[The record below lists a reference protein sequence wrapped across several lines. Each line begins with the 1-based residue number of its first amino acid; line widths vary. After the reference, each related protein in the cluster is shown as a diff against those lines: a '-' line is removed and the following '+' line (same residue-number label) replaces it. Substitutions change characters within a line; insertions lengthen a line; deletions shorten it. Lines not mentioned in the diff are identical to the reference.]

1 MVRVSLGTDRRFLIL
16 TSIFISGAMTST
28 IAWRRLLGL
37 CVFLPALLYGFEHSH
52 ADEVVLTNGDR
63 LTGRILK
70 MEDGI
75 LSLQT
80 TYGGEIKIVWG
91 EVYSLTAAKPITLKV
106 PGKSNGLVSDFLIGG
121 YDFMEVS
128 ALSPNNP
135 VPLADVKGI
144 NIGFVQYKGNFTLG
158 GNSASGNTN
167 TKAVNGA
174 ARLTIRADRHRLF
187 GEAKYNYGEANDRVT
202 ARNSMAQAKY
212 DYFISKRIFLDA
224 FGLWEKDTFQ
234 SLQFRNTLGAGI
246 GYQFFDTDRTSLS
259 ASTGPGYVN
268 EHYTTI
274 PQTQT
279 ASARWGVRFE
289 HKLITDRLTIFHKH
303 DGFYDLGHGNG
314 MRINAD
320 TGLRVFVYKDFYF
333 NLEYDLRLNTQPA
346 PGRQKLD
353 EAFIFGIG
361 YQLK

>member
-1 MVRVSLGTDRRFLIL
+1 MP
-16 TSIFISGAMTST
+16 ST
-28 IAWRRLLGL
+28 IVGRRLFWPACLL
-37 CVFLPALLYGFEHSH
+37 LALLYTSGTAH
-52 ADEVVLTNGDR
+52 ADEVFLTNGDR

-75 LSLQT
+75 LTLQT
-80 TYGGEIKIVWG
+80 TYGGEIKIAWG
-91 EVYSLTAAKPITLKV
+91 EVQKLTAVKSITIKV

-121 YDFMEVS
+121 YDFLEVN

-135 VPLADVKGI
+135 VPLSDVKGI
-144 NIGFVQYKGNFTLG
+144 NIGFIQYRGNFTLG
-158 GNSASGNTN
+158 GNNTSGNTN

-187 GEAKYNYGEANDRVT
+187 GEAKYNYGEADDRLT

-212 DYFISKRIFLDA
+212 DYFVSKKVFLDA

-234 SLQFRNTLGAGI
+234 NLQFRNTLGAGI
-246 GYQFFDTDRTSLS
+246 GYQFFDTGRTSLS
-259 ASTGPGYVN
+259 GSTGMSYVN
-268 EHYTTI
+268 EHYTTV
-274 PQTQT
+274 PQTTT
-279 ASARWGVRFE
+279 ASAKWGVRFE
-289 HKLITDRLTIFHKH
+289 HKLLPDRLTIFHKH
-303 DGFYDLGHGNG
+303 DGFYDLEHGNG

-320 TGLRVFVYKDFYF
+320 TGVRVFVYKDFYF

-353 EAFIFGIG
+353 EALIFGVG
-361 YQLK
+361 YELK